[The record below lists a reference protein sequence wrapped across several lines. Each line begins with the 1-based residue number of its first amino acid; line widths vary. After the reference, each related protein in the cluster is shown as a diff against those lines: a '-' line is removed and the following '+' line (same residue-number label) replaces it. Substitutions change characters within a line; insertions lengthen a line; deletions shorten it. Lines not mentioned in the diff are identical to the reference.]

1 MMKVKNVVFSG
12 FMAAIMMGAGAA
24 SAATQIASK
33 TYVDNKVDVKASK
46 VTGGVANNI
55 ATITADGS
63 YADGGVAA
71 ADLVTTTNL
80 GDQVTNVLQNSE
92 TIQNAVTNI
101 IENSDV
107 VSTAVAG
114 KADLLENVGVNAGNI
129 ATVDAAGQ
137 YQVSTT
143 NIDDLATNTSVTN
156 SITTA
161 ITNALA
167 DGGTIDAKLDEKVDV
182 AQGTANAIMVTDA
195 SGNVTTATTIAA
207 SKVTGL
213 TDLATIAPA
222 ECSNET
228 SLCVL
233 AFNGTSY
240 SWVNVTN
247 PVDGG
252 TSTGDAGT
260 GE

>member
-1 MMKVKNVVFSG
+1 MKVKNVIFSG
-12 FMAAIMMGAGAA
+12 FMAAIIMGVGAA
-24 SAATQIASK
+24 SAATTQIASK
-33 TYVDNKVDVKASK
+33 TYVDNKVDAKASK

-80 GDQVTNVLQNSE
+80 GDRVTNVLQNSE
-92 TIQNAVTNI
+92 TIQNAVTSI
-101 IENSDV
+101 IGNSDV

-114 KADLLENVGVNAGNI
+114 KADLLENVGANAGNI

-143 NIDDLATNTSVTN
+143 KIDDLATKNSVTN

-167 DGGTIDAKLDEKVDV
+167 DGGAIDTKLDDKVDV

-207 SKVTGL
+207 NKVSGL
-213 TDLATIAPA
+213 GELATIAPA
-222 ECSNET
+222 ECSDVT

-233 AFNGTSY
+233 AFDGTSY

-260 GE
+260 AE